1 MLFPITVSPSMPQ
14 SGLAGGTVQGR
25 GGREGTTQAGLA
37 TAAPH
42 PRATH
47 TQPCVRAGRELHSQA
62 VSSSPPRAIHPTCL
76 PGGATATEAG
86 GPRSSQAPPLPAT
99 RPRHWSATRRRHW
112 SATRPRHWSAPDPQ
126 RAAEWPCGLRH
137 VTASVNNPLETRT
150 PIRACRSHENRL
162 RDGWGQ
168 FANPQAKQ
176 KPLSLKPFATDFS
189 GRFPVG

>member
-25 GGREGTTQAGLA
+25 GGREGTTQAGPA

-76 PGGATATEAG
+76 PGGASTTEAG

-99 RPRHWSATRRRHW
+99 RPRHWSAL
-112 SATRPRHWSAPDPQ
+112 DPQ

-168 FANPQAKQ
+168 FVNPQAKQ